1 MDDVIASLC
10 VVKISCI
17 FHYFLCTVLRVYDIN
32 NKHNYV
38 RQEVVNCSVTYVKA
52 GLATGSQDGEKK
64 REESDDSKRG
74 NQRTVKPK
82 TKENLSVRL
91 NL

>member
-52 GLATGSQDGEKK
+52 GLATGSQDGEKNGK
-64 REESDDSKRG
+64 KAMIQKEGIRG
-74 NQRTVKPK
+74 
-82 TKENLSVRL
+82 L
-91 NL
+91 